1 MPLQLGGGGSSTVH
15 EGFPFLF
22 TSFPK
27 SQIFKQEEINGHQL
41 SSAGDDDDDD
51 DDGGDDT
58 VKAMNQSEIKAGE
71 PVGDSSL
78 SGIECVGE
86 LSLRVFTK

>member
-1 MPLQLGGGGSSTVH
+1 MVVVGGSSTVH

-22 TSFPK
+22 CFPK
-27 SQIFKQEEINGHQL
+27 SQICTRKRSTLITCGQQ
-41 SSAGDDDDDD
+41 
-51 DDGGDDT
+51 
-58 VKAMNQSEIKAGE
+58 AMMIYCESHESVVEIKPGE
-71 PVGDSSL
+71 PVGDWSL